1 MLASKP
7 LSHSLHLLTAGRA
20 RTRVYGTCIVF
31 ADRVER
37 CAVVDNFPV
46 FSRPGVYLTPIG
58 VICYRIATHD
68 FPPFIIVD
76 KSELSQNVPYSL
88 ACILCKPCPAKR
100 LADLIGALCSQMH
113 RSNLW
118 NRSLRVHRSRLR
130 QGWHHIQIGK
140 SQDKN

>member
-7 LSHSLHLLTAGRA
+7 LSHSLHLFTAGRA

-31 ADRVER
+31 AERVER
-37 CAVVDNFPV
+37 CAVVDKFPV
-46 FSRPGVYLTPIG
+46 CCRPGVYLIPI
-58 VICYRIATHD
+58 VAICCRIATHD

-76 KSELSQNVPYSL
+76 KSECHRMYLTT
-88 ACILCKPCPAKR
+88 CILSKPCPAKR
-100 LADLIGALCSQMH
+100 LADLFGALCSQMH

-118 NRSLRVHRSRLR
+118 NRSLRVHPSRLR

-140 SQDKN
+140 SLDKN